1 MIFVF
6 VVLVKNTNIVMEN
19 KANKIALSFLLLT
32 LSLTLSACSVTGK
45 AAEVDTSIVP
55 FTDHKSCVKMCQDN
69 FCEVNIEGQA
79 NCLQQGF
86 DSCQKSC
93 DLRFQK

>member
-1 MIFVF
+1 
-6 VVLVKNTNIVMEN
+6 MEN

>member
-1 MIFVF
+1 
-6 VVLVKNTNIVMEN
+6 MEN

-69 FCEVNIEGQA
+69 
-79 NCLQQGF
+79 
-86 DSCQKSC
+86 
-93 DLRFQK
+93 